1 MVELYFCAMQEVIFG
16 DRSYKVTPSEKE
28 GFVLLN
34 GEEKAIDVIEVAK
47 NIFHLLVDNK
57 SVTVEVVNADP
68 SNPMFMVNGKPY
80 HPTIKNETDLLLER
94 LGMNIKAK
102 KELKEL
108 KAPMPGLVLEV
119 KVAAGDE
126 VVEGDALVVLEAMK
140 MENILKSP
148 GAAKVKSIEVANG
161 DAIDKNHVLITF
173 E

>member
-1 MVELYFCAMQEVIFG
+1 MQEVLFG
-16 DRSYKVTPSEKE
+16 DRAYKVTSSEKE
-28 GFVLLN
+28 SHVNVN
-34 GEEKAIDVIEVAK
+34 GDDKAIDVIEVAK
-47 NIFHLLVDNK
+47 NVYHVLVDNK
-57 SVTVEVVNADP
+57 SVTVEVVNPNSDTP
-68 SNPMFMVNGKPY
+68 EFMVNGKPY
-80 HPTIKNETDLLLER
+80 APTVKNETDLLLER

-119 KVAAGDE
+119 KVSPGDE